1 MKKTLNLYENI
12 QDNKKIYINN
22 SLINFK
28 IYLRNELLKYNIK
41 TFINTD
47 RDYINVIFIKN
58 ENNIKLSLRKCYNI
72 ICFNSY
78 YQLEEIKD
86 YVKTY
91 LTDNEKVAEV
101 LYCLL
106 RINYIKNNL

>member
-28 IYLRNELLKYNIK
+28 IYLRSELEKYNIK
-41 TFINTD
+41 TFVNTD
-47 RDYINVIFIKN
+47 EDFINVIFIKN
-58 ENNIKLSLRKCYNI
+58 NDNVKLSLRKCLNVQCYN
-72 ICFNSY
+72 CY
-78 YQLEEIKD
+78 YQLDDVKN
-86 YVKTY
+86 YVKKY

-106 RINYIKNNL
+106 RINYIKNNI